1 MAKFNIVKEYDWTAI
16 PRGASLRSDAPKVLI
31 RSYKVKS
38 NLLLNRLKSYI
49 EVGKAVGGAGGGS
62 KQFYEQLYGD
72 ATEPEDDFY
81 FPYFENTARNI
92 GNTWGDTF
100 TNGFG
105 GASIG
110 GAIDTA
116 AKTYMG
122 IASELKTLF
131 PTKAAGNEALAI
143 MSSENVSAKDKLKGI
158 SSALTQ
164 GSSPGSYIETPKF
177 YDYESAKE
185 ASLNVKFVLSNTLNS
200 DFDKNYQLITKLI
213 EINKP
218 KRNDAISVDPP
229 RIYRVKLYG
238 YRYMP
243 WAYVNTLNIEM
254 VGTKRMINN
263 VIMPEAYDIT
273 IGFEPLTIEVSNFLT
288 EG

>member
-1 MAKFNIVKEYDWTAI
+1 MAKFNVVKDYDWTAI
-16 PRGASLRSDAPKVLI
+16 PRGASLRSDAPKVVV

-49 EVGKAVGGAGGGS
+49 EVAEAIGGAGGGS
-62 KQFYEQLYGD
+62 KKFYEQLYGD

-92 GNTWGDTF
+92 GNSWGDTF
-100 TNGFG
+100 SNGFG
-105 GASIG
+105 AALGQG
-110 GAIDTA
+110 IDQMAQTLSEFKA
-116 AKTYMG
+116 LLPSAEDIAK
-122 IASELKTLF
+122 
-131 PTKAAGNEALAI
+131 AGNVLT
-143 MSSENVSAKDKLKGI
+143 DKTKSVTEKITSVG
-158 SSALTQ
+158 SALTQ

-177 YDYESAKE
+177 YDYGSAKE
-185 ASLNVKFVLSNTLNS
+185 SSLNVNFMLSNTLNS
-200 DFDKNYQLITKLI
+200 DFDKNYQLVKKLI

-243 WAYVNTLNIEM
+243 WAYVNSLNIQM
-254 VGTKRMINN
+254 IGTKRMIDG
-263 VIMPEAYDIT
+263 VIIPEAYDIN
-273 IGFEPLTIEVSNFLT
+273 IGFEPLTIEVSNFM
-288 EG
+288 EDV

>member
-1 MAKFNIVKEYDWTAI
+1 
-16 PRGASLRSDAPKVLI
+16 
-31 RSYKVKS
+31 
-38 NLLLNRLKSYI
+38 
-49 EVGKAVGGAGGGS
+49 
-62 KQFYEQLYGD
+62 
-72 ATEPEDDFY
+72 
-81 FPYFENTARNI
+81 
-92 GNTWGDTF
+92 
-100 TNGFG
+100 
-105 GASIG
+105 
-110 GAIDTA
+110 
-116 AKTYMG
+116 MG

-131 PTKAAGNEALAI
+131 PTEAAGNEALAI

-177 YDYESAKE
+177 YDYASAKE
-185 ASLNVKFVLSNTLNS
+185 GSLNVKFVLSNTLNS
-200 DFDKNYQLITKLI
+200 DFDKNYQLIRKLI

>member
-16 PRGASLRSDAPKVLI
+16 PRGASLRSDAPKVLV

-81 FPYFENTARNI
+81 FPYFENTARNV
-92 GNTWGDTF
+92 GNAWGDTF
-100 TNGFG
+100 SNGFG
-105 GASIG
+105 AALGQG
-110 GAIDTA
+110 IDQMAQTL
-116 AKTYMG
+116 
-122 IASELKTLF
+122 SELKSFLPSAEDIKT
-131 PTKAAGNEALAI
+131 AG
-143 MSSENVSAKDKLKGI
+143 GI
-158 SSALTQ
+158 LTDESKSTGEKIAGVGSALSQ

-177 YDYESAKE
+177 YDYGSAKE
-185 ASLNVKFVLSNTLNS
+185 GSLNVRFVLSNTLNS
-200 DFDKNYQLITKLI
+200 DFDKNYQLMKKLI

-218 KRNDAISVDPP
+218 KRNNAISVDPP

-254 VGTKRMINN
+254 IGTKRMINN
-263 VIMPEAYDIT
+263 VIIPEAYDIT
-273 IGFEPLTIEVSNFLT
+273 IGFEPLTIEVSNFMQ
-288 EG
+288 EV

>member
-16 PRGASLRSDAPKVLI
+16 PRGASLRSDAPKVLV

-81 FPYFENTARNI
+81 FPYFENAARNMS
-92 GNTWGDTF
+92 NSWGDTF
-100 TNGFG
+100 TNGVG
-105 GASIG
+105 GGLGQGVDQMAQAYLGTLAQLKGLIPSGEAISEA
-110 GAIDTA
+110 GAILTS
-116 AKTYMG
+116 KNT
-122 IASELKTLF
+122 SNT
-131 PTKAAGNEALAI
+131 
-143 MSSENVSAKDKLKGI
+143 DKLAGAA
-158 SSALTQ
+158 SALSQ

-177 YDYESAKE
+177 YDYGSAKE
-185 ASLNVKFVLSNTLNS
+185 GSLNVRFVLSNTLNS
-200 DFDKNYQLITKLI
+200 DFDKNYQLIKKLI

-254 VGTKRMINN
+254 IGTKRMINN
-263 VIMPEAYDIT
+263 VIIPEAYDIT
-273 IGFEPLTIEVSNFLT
+273 IGFEPLTIEVSNFMQ
-288 EG
+288 EV

>member
-16 PRGASLRSDAPKVLI
+16 PRGASLRSDAPKVLV

-49 EVGKAVGGAGGGS
+49 EVGKAVGGGGS
-62 KQFYEQLYGD
+62 KKFYEQLYGD

-92 GNTWGDTF
+92 SNNWGDTF
-100 TNGFG
+100 TNGVG
-105 GASIG
+105 GGLGQGVDQMAQAYLG
-110 GAIDTA
+110 TLA
-116 AKTYMG
+116 
-122 IASELKTLF
+122 ELKSLM
-131 PTKAAGNEALAI
+131 PSGDAISKAGGFLTDENKSTGKKLA
-143 MSSENVSAKDKLKGI
+143 EVG
-158 SSALTQ
+158 SALSQ

-177 YDYESAKE
+177 YDYGSAKE
-185 ASLNVKFVLSNTLNS
+185 GSLNVRFVLSNTLNS
-200 DFDKNYQLITKLI
+200 DFDKNYQLVRKLI

-243 WAYVNTLNIEM
+243 WAHVNNLNIEM
-254 VGTKRMINN
+254 IGTKRMVNN

-273 IGFEPLTIEVSNFLT
+273 IGFEPLTIEVSNFMT

>member
-16 PRGASLRSDAPKVLI
+16 PRGASLRSDAPKVLV

-49 EVGKAVGGAGGGS
+49 EVGKAVGGGGS
-62 KQFYEQLYGD
+62 KKFYEQLYGD

-100 TNGFG
+100 TNGVG
-105 GASIG
+105 GGLGQGVDQMAQAYLGTLAGLKSLIPSGDAISKAG
-110 GAIDTA
+110 GILTDENKNTG
-116 AKTYMG
+116 KKL
-122 IASELKTLF
+122 SEV
-131 PTKAAGNEALAI
+131 G
-143 MSSENVSAKDKLKGI
+143 
-158 SSALTQ
+158 SALSQ

-177 YDYESAKE
+177 YDYASAKE
-185 ASLNVKFVLSNTLNS
+185 GSLNVRFVLSNTLNS
-200 DFDKNYQLITKLI
+200 DFDKNYQLVRKLI

-254 VGTKRMINN
+254 IGTKRMVNN

-273 IGFEPLTIEVSNFLT
+273 IGFEPLTIEVSNFMT

>member
-16 PRGASLRSDAPKVLI
+16 PRGASLRSDAPKVLV

-49 EVGKAVGGAGGGS
+49 EVGKAVGGGGS
-62 KQFYEQLYGD
+62 KKFYEQLYGD

-92 GNTWGDTF
+92 SNNWGDTF
-100 TNGFG
+100 TNGVG
-105 GASIG
+105 GGLGQGVDQMAQ
-110 GAIDTA
+110 
-116 AKTYMG
+116 TYLG
-122 IASELKTLF
+122 TLSELKSLM
-131 PTKAAGNEALAI
+131 PSGDAISKAGGILTDENKSTGKKLA
-143 MSSENVSAKDKLKGI
+143 EVG
-158 SSALTQ
+158 SALSQ

-177 YDYESAKE
+177 YDYGSAKE
-185 ASLNVKFVLSNTLNS
+185 GSLNVRFVLSNTLNS
-200 DFDKNYQLITKLI
+200 DFDKNYQLVRKLI

-243 WAYVNTLNIEM
+243 WAHVNNLNIEM
-254 VGTKRMINN
+254 IGTKRMVNN

-273 IGFEPLTIEVSNFLT
+273 IGFEPLTIEVSNFMT